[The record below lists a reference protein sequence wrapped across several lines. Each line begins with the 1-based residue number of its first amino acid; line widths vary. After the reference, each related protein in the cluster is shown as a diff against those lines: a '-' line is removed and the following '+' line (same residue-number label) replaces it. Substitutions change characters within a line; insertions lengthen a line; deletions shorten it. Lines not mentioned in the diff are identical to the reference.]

1 MITSAHRH
9 RSYRARS
16 GRILGICVAFALA
29 AAACGGGS
37 DSNDATDVSVQPTVP
52 ATETTEGGSPAP
64 VTSDA
69 PDSTTEST
77 PETTQVPEREPVDGG
92 DVVVG
97 MVFDAFGL
105 DPTTFVG
112 SVADGVIAVSL
123 YDPLMRLTVDGKP
136 EPFLAKSVE
145 TDDQQHYTIT
155 LNEGIMFQDGTP
167 FNAEAVKVNI
177 ERHMDPASSSRSLT
191 NAKNIESITVVDDMT
206 VELDLKFPWV
216 AFRNVLT
223 GNLGLMASPAAI
235 ASGEISQTPVGT
247 GPFILK
253 ERVPG
258 DHTTVVKN
266 PNYWVKGEPHLDSIT
281 FRSMPDDKVRQTS
294 VENNEI
300 QLAQSS
306 RADTLAG
313 SDGADGVYA
322 TASPE
327 RVSTIHINNSVAPFD
342 DVRVRRAL
350 AYALDYDAIN
360 QVIYKGEAGTSHGFI
375 SEDSPYFDETA
386 EYPDYDPAK
395 AAELVAEYEAENGPI
410 EFNFR
415 CYNDPS
421 RVQLTELASQ
431 MWRAA
436 GIDVET
442 EISDQITLVI
452 DLLQGNYTVGCF
464 AMGVQTDDP
473 DSMWFGNFYSES
485 PSNYVK
491 FPSPEMDAALIAGRE
506 SADEATR
513 KEAYSVVQQLLANET
528 PLIEYSSSPWGW
540 VVVDAVGGAATL
552 PGGEF
557 VPSKLFREN

>member
-1 MITSAHRH
+1 LITSANRH

-16 GRILGICVAFALA
+16 GRVLGICVAFALA
-29 AAACGGGS
+29 AAACGGGDS
-37 DSNDATDVSVQPTVP
+37 DDTTKGSVDAVTDTTDASSPEPSSSDATGTTDDTTPT
-52 ATETTEGGSPAP
+52 ATDAPAP
-64 VTSDA
+64 
-69 PDSTTEST
+69 
-77 PETTQVPEREPVDGG
+77 EPVIGG
-92 DVVVG
+92 TAVVG

-112 SVADGVIAVSL
+112 SVADGVIANSL
-123 YDPLMRLTVDGKP
+123 YDPLMRLTEEGVP

-145 TDDQQHYTIT
+145 TDDQQKYTIT
-155 LNEGIMFQDGTP
+155 LNEGISFQDGTP
-167 FNAEAVKVNI
+167 FDAEAVKVNI
-177 ERHMDPASSSRSLT
+177 ERHMDPESRSRSLV
-191 NAKNIESITVVDDMT
+191 NAKNIESITVVDELT

-216 AFRNVLT
+216 AFQNLLT
-223 GNLGLMASPAAI
+223 GNLGLMASPTAI
-235 ASGEISQTPVGT
+235 AAGTISEKPVGT
-247 GPFILK
+247 GPFMLQ

-258 DHTTVVKN
+258 DRTVVVRN
-266 PNYWVKGEPHLDSIT
+266 PDYWVEGEPYLDSIM

-300 QLAQSS
+300 QLGQSS

-313 SDGADGVYA
+313 VDAPEGIYA
-322 TASPE
+322 TASPR
-327 RVSTIHINNSVAPFD
+327 RVSTIHINNTAAPFD

-350 AYALDYDAIN
+350 AFALDYDAIN
-360 QVIYKGEAGTSHGFI
+360 QVIYKGEAGATHSFI
-375 SEDSPYFDETA
+375 SEDSPFFDDTA
-386 EYPDYDPAK
+386 EYPDYDPDK

-410 EFNFR
+410 EFTFR

-431 MWRAA
+431 MWRSA

-464 AMGVQTDDP
+464 AMGIETDDP
-473 DSMWFGNFYSES
+473 DAMWYGNFHSES
-485 PSNYVK
+485 SSNYVK
-491 FPSPEMDAALIAGRE
+491 FPSPEMDAALDTGRTT
-506 SADEATR
+506 ADEATR

-528 PLIEYSSSPWGW
+528 PLIQYSSSPWGW
-540 VVVDAVGGAATL
+540 VVREEMGGAATL

-557 VPSKLFREN
+557 VPSQLFFTD